1 MECAVAEVKVP
12 GELLVSGLV
21 RKARRLADMSQREM
35 ARAAEVSQAAIS
47 KIEAGTLMPSMG
59 LLQRVLGVAKLW
71 LVAVDDEGRVVEP
84 MKDWQDT
91 RDGAG
96 RRYPSHLDTILDPKP
111 GDWWGDV
118 YGLTAPP
125 ETFRRDRGVRDMQR
139 KRSQWEV
146 RVAKFRNV
154 PPPPD
159 PFAVER
165 RQMFL
170 LGYERGSSAR
180 AFRFRPRRAGEP
192 GWDGA
197 AARPGGRAA
206 AVTAG
211 TALAGAG

>member
-1 MECAVAEVKVP
+1 MESAIAASEWP
-12 GELLVSGLV
+12 AELLFSGLV

-47 KIEAGTLMPSMG
+47 KIEAGTLTPSVA
-59 LLQRVLGVAKLW
+59 LLQRVLGAAKLW
-71 LVAVDDEGRVVEP
+71 LAVVDDQGHVVEP

-118 YGLTAPP
+118 YGLAAPP
-125 ETFRRDRGVRDMQR
+125 ETFRRDRAVRDMQR

-170 LGYERGSSAR
+170 YGFERGRTAGR
-180 AFRFRPRRAGEP
+180 VRVMPRRPSPSRGREQATVAATAP
-192 GWDGA
+192 G
-197 AARPGGRAA
+197 
-206 AVTAG
+206 
-211 TALAGAG
+211 